1 MLVRDVRQG
10 AARLEVFLMRRHAG
24 MEFVA
29 GVTVFPGGGVDDRD
43 RNADVAWY
51 GPEPSWWADRLGV
64 DVELAEALV
73 CAAARET
80 FEESG
85 VLFAGPASSP
95 DGENTI
101 VADASVYRDARK
113 ALDAKTLSFGE
124 FLRDEK
130 LVLRADLLRPWA
142 NWVTPKEERT
152 RRYDTYFFVGALPE
166 GQRADGD
173 NTETDRAGWATPQS
187 ALDDFGEGRS
197 FLLPPTWT
205 QLDSLNGRTVAEVLA
220 VERNI
225 VAVEP
230 HLAVSE
236 GNWEIEFFNSERYNA
251 ARNRRA
257 PAGYRRTP
265 WEARA
270 RRSGSGRAGE
280 RVRRH
285 LHQRGP
291 ARYRDAAAVATA
303 DEHADAADVPRAHGG
318 RRRAGPAGRRQCRH
332 RVRWPRDLLGA
343 GTTWP
348 NCKHSTPDGV
358 ATAEDACHRA
368 IDAVAAIP
376 KPTVAAITG
385 YALGSGLSLAL
396 AADWRVSGDNV
407 RFGATEILDGLV
419 PAGSGAARLARA
431 IGDSKAKD
439 LVFSGRF
446 AGAKEALE
454 LGLIDETGGARPR
467 VRRGRRLGGAVR
479 GHFACGPGCRE
490 GRLRG
495 R

>member
-1 MLVRDVRQG
+1 VTEPEPLTPRPAATVMLVRDVGQG
-10 AARLEVFLMRRHAG
+10 TARELEVFLMRRHAG
-24 MEFVA
+24 MDFVA

-43 RNADVAWY
+43 RNADIAWY
-51 GPEPSWWADRLGV
+51 GPEPSWWADRFGV

-113 ALDAKTLSFGE
+113 ALDAKALSFGE

-152 RRYDTYFFVGALPE
+152 RRYDTYFFVGALPD

-205 QLDSLNGRTVAEVLA
+205 QLDSLNGRTVGEVLA
-220 VERNI
+220 VERNV

-236 GNWEIEFFNSERYNA
+236 GNWKIEFFNSERYNA

-257 PAGYRRTP
+257 PGGYI
-265 WEARA
+265 
-270 RRSGSGRAGE
+270 G
-280 RVRRH
+280 
-285 LHQRGP
+285 Q
-291 ARYRDAAAVATA
+291 D
-303 DEHADAADVPRAHGG
+303 
-318 RRRAGPAGRRQCRH
+318 
-332 RVRWPRDLLGA
+332 
-343 GTTWP
+343 
-348 NCKHSTPDGV
+348 
-358 ATAEDACHRA
+358 
-368 IDAVAAIP
+368 
-376 KPTVAAITG
+376 
-385 YALGSGLSLAL
+385 SGL
-396 AADWRVSGDNV
+396 G
-407 RFGATEILDGLV
+407 GTG
-419 PAGSGAARLARA
+419 
-431 IGDSKAKD
+431 
-439 LVFSGRF
+439 
-446 AGAKEALE
+446 EAV
-454 LGLIDETGGARPR
+454 GG
-467 VRRGRRLGGAVR
+467 
-479 GHFACGPGCRE
+479 
-490 GRLRG
+490 
-495 R
+495 